1 MDEALVK
8 ALLELLNG
16 LEESIKR
23 AREELKGYVE
33 HEVSWHVIRAPKPV
47 PAEDRAVRWLE
58 RKLAEIKNKHPNL
71 RYEFL
76 RNPEGLITALRYQ
89 PENEE
94 VDEDVKAVAE
104 WAFQKAASRPVASN
118 SNSKGG

>member
-47 PAEDRAVRWLE
+47 SLEDRAIKWLVKRLETVRE
-58 RKLAEIKNKHPNL
+58 KHPGV
-71 RYEFL
+71 RFEFV
-76 RNPEGLITALRYQ
+76 RNGEGLITALRYKA
-89 PENEE
+89 ED
-94 VDEDVKAVAE
+94 DEMRGDIEAPAK
-104 WAFQKAASRPVASN
+104 WAFERASERPAQAQSR
-118 SNSKGG
+118 G